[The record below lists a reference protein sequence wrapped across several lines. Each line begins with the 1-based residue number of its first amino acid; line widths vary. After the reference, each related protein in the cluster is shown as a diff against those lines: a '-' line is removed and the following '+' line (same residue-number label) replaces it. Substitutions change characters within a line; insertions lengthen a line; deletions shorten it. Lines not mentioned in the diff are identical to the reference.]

1 MRLPPAAL
9 SEADCLDALMTLR
22 MGDAPCRACD
32 ARAGHRREARNRAF
46 SCRACGL
53 KTFPCQGTPFARP
66 QPPLP
71 VWFWAIHQAARAPV
85 SARFLR
91 RGLGLSRQVAGPL
104 AEAVA
109 RMTAPEAAPTER
121 ALAAGIA
128 AFVAERL
135 NEAAGAPETRGA
147 PLNRGT
153 SAHPSERETLW
164 QTLRSVIALPQIEG
178 RPLGVAAALGGFMLV
193 GAGVGW
199 LMAPA
204 PPEPDAELAQATV
217 ILSLGEDKPVI
228 LVSAEVAA
236 QLYDVTDV
244 DADPS
249 ASLASA
255 IRITPAGPGPAQ
267 RAAAPPAAIPAVRLS
282 VGLGKSLLDG
292 NAAAARAGGR
302 DRPELAAYTS
312 LARELEAKGPR
323 NPDELL
329 VFGPM
334 QIRRHLVE
342 KIMRAARVVSMDPVL
357 LMAIADKESSFKT
370 EVQAATSSASGL
382 FQFIEKTWLGVVR
395 EFGPQHGMDAQARL
409 MRERDLTPAERTEVL
424 DLRRDAYL
432 SAVMA
437 AEMLKRD
444 SGRIAQ
450 RIGRN
455 LTGGE
460 VYLVHFLGP
469 DGAERFI
476 AQMARKPE
484 TVAAELLPRPAA
496 ANKSIFY
503 GAGGE
508 GASKSLSVAQV
519 HGKFETMISLRLD
532 RYRTVKGMGDGK
544 GTGDGKGMGEGPRGR

>member
-1 MRLPPAAL
+1 MATPLPANPL
-9 SEADCLDALMTLR
+9 SEEECLDALARLR
-22 MGDAPCRACD
+22 FGDAPCRACGE
-32 ARAGHRREARNRAF
+32 AAGYRRETRNRAF
-46 SCRACGL
+46 SCRSCGL
-53 KTFPCQGTPFARP
+53 KVFPCQGTPFAKP
-66 QPPLP
+66 QPPLDL
-71 VWFWAIHQAARAPV
+71 WFQAVDALHRDPTLSARRLRRRLGVDGAGAAGLREGAAR
-85 SARFLR
+85 LT
-91 RGLGLSRQVAGPL
+91 GPD
-104 AEAVA
+104 
-109 RMTAPEAAPTER
+109 AAPADA

-128 AFVAERL
+128 AFVAERSTAL
-135 NEAAGAPETRGA
+135 PERTQRLPA
-147 PLNRGT
+147 RP
-153 SAHPSERETLW
+153 ADRETLW
-164 QTLRSVIALPQIEG
+164 QTLRSMFVLPEIE
-178 RPLGVAAALGGFMLV
+178 RTPILAVAAIGGFMLV

-217 ILSLGEDKPVI
+217 ILSLGEDRPVI
-228 LVSAEVAA
+228 LVTPDVAA

-249 ASLASA
+249 SSLAST
-255 IRITPAGPGPAQ
+255 IRIAPA
-267 RAAAPPAAIPAVRLS
+267 RAGGAPDSGLAGSAPVSIPAVRLS
-282 VGLGKSLLDG
+282 GGLGKSLLDG
-292 NAAAARAGGR
+292 NAAAARASGR

-329 VFGPM
+329 SFGPM

-342 KIMRAARVVSMDPVL
+342 KIMRAARVVTMDPVL

-370 EVQAATSSASGL
+370 EVQAQTSSASGL

-395 EFGPQHGMDAQARL
+395 EFGPQHGLDAQARM
-409 MRERDLTPAERTEVL
+409 MRERDLTAAERTAIL

-444 SGRIAQ
+444 SLRIAQ

-476 AQMARKPE
+476 GQMARKPE
-484 TVAAELLPRPAA
+484 TVAAELLPKPAA
-496 ANKSIFY
+496 ANKTIFY

-532 RYRTVKGMGDGK
+532 RYRAVKGMGAGVNDSNAPARAGAQ
-544 GTGDGKGMGEGPRGR
+544 PVR

>member
-1 MRLPPAAL
+1 MRRPSGRL
-9 SEADCLDALMTLR
+9 SEEDCLDALMSLR
-22 MGDAPCRACD
+22 LGDAPCRACD
-32 ARAGHRREARNRAF
+32 ARAGHLREARNRAF
-46 SCRACGL
+46 SCRACGF
-53 KTFPCQGTPFARP
+53 KVYPCQGTPFAKP
-66 QPPLP
+66 YPPLS
-71 VWFWAIHQAARAPV
+71 VWFLAIHMAAAEGAV
-85 SARFLR
+85 NARRLR
-91 RGLGLSRQVAGPL
+91 RGLGADKQSAELL
-104 AEAVA
+104 A
-109 RMTAPEAAPTER
+109 T
-121 ALAAGIA
+121 ALAKFMAPAAQSADRTLSAGIV
-128 AFVAERL
+128 AFV
-135 NEAAGAPETRGA
+135 ETRLSA
-147 PLNRGT
+147 AAQDEGT
-153 SAHPSERETLW
+153 RTGPARSTDRETLW
-164 QTLRSVIALPQIEG
+164 QTMRSVFVMPEIER
-178 RPLGVAAALGGFMLV
+178 RPLLIVASIGGFMLL

-204 PPEPDAELAQATV
+204 PPELDAELAQATV
-217 ILSLGEDKPVI
+217 ILSLGEEKPVI
-228 LVSAEVAA
+228 LVTADVAA

-249 ASLASA
+249 SSLASA
-255 IRITPAGPGPAQ
+255 IRITPARSGPAQ
-267 RAAAPPAAIPAVRLS
+267 GGQLAASTPASIPAVRLS

-342 KIMRAARVVSMDPVL
+342 KIMRAARVVNMDPVL

-395 EFGPQHGMDAQARL
+395 EFGLQHGLDAQARM
-409 MRERDLTPAERTEVL
+409 MRERELSAAERTAVL

-476 AQMARKPE
+476 AQMAQKPE

-532 RYRTVKGMGDGK
+532 RYRTVKGMSE
-544 GTGDGKGMGEGPRGR
+544 TAPQQARP

>member
-1 MRLPPAAL
+1 MATPVPTEPL
-9 SEADCLDALMTLR
+9 SEEECLDALVRLR
-22 MGDAPCRACD
+22 FGDAPCRACGE
-32 ARAGHRREARNRAF
+32 AAGYRRETRNRAF
-46 SCRACGL
+46 SCRACGM
-53 KTFPCQGTPFARP
+53 KVFPCQGTPFAK
-66 QPPLP
+66 PLP
-71 VWFWAIHQAARAPV
+71 TLDLWFRAVHALHADPTL
-85 SARFLR
+85 SARGLR
-91 RGLGLSRQVAGPL
+91 RSLGIDRASIAGLRAG
-104 AEAVA
+104 
-109 RMTAPEAAPTER
+109 TAQLIGQDAAPADA

-128 AFVAERL
+128 DFVAGRST
-135 NEAAGAPETRGA
+135 AAPERTQRLPA
-147 PLNRGT
+147 RT
-153 SAHPSERETLW
+153 ADRETLW
-164 QTLRSVIALPQIEG
+164 QTLRSMVVLPEIE
-178 RPLGVAAALGGFMLV
+178 RTPILAAAAIGGFMLV

-204 PPEPDAELAQATV
+204 PPEPDTELAQATV
-217 ILSLGEDKPVI
+217 ILSLGEDRPVI
-228 LVSAEVAA
+228 LVTPDVAA

-249 ASLASA
+249 SSLAST
-255 IRITPAGPGPAQ
+255 IRIAPARPGGAPASGL
-267 RAAAPPAAIPAVRLS
+267 AGEIAGSAPVSIPAVRLS
-282 VGLGKSLLDG
+282 GGLGKSLLDG
-292 NAAAARAGGR
+292 NAAAARASGR

-329 VFGPM
+329 SFGPM

-342 KIMRAARVVSMDPVL
+342 KIMRAARVVTMDPVL

-370 EVQAATSSASGL
+370 EVQAQTSSASGL

-395 EFGPQHGMDAQARL
+395 EFGAQHGLEPQARL
-409 MRERDLTPAERTEVL
+409 MRERELTPAERTAVL

-444 SGRIAQ
+444 SLRIAQ

-476 AQMARKPE
+476 GQMARKPE
-484 TVAAELLPRPAA
+484 TVAADLLPKPAA
-496 ANKSIFY
+496 ANKTIFY

-508 GASKSLSVAQV
+508 GASNGLSVAQV

-532 RYRTVKGMGDGK
+532 RYRAVKGMSEPNAPTRS
-544 GTGDGKGMGEGPRGR
+544 GTQPVR

>member
-1 MRLPPAAL
+1 
-9 SEADCLDALMTLR
+9 
-22 MGDAPCRACD
+22 
-32 ARAGHRREARNRAF
+32 
-46 SCRACGL
+46 
-53 KTFPCQGTPFARP
+53 
-66 QPPLP
+66 
-71 VWFWAIHQAARAPV
+71 V
-85 SARFLR
+85 
-91 RGLGLSRQVAGPL
+91 GPN
-104 AEAVA
+104 AAVA
-109 RMTAPEAAPTER
+109 DA
-121 ALAAGIA
+121 ALAASIA
-128 AFVAERL
+128 AFMSERS
-135 NEAAGAPETRGA
+135 AAP
-147 PLNRGT
+147 
-153 SAHPSERETLW
+153 SASTQHLPAQSADRETLW
-164 QTLRSVIALPQIEG
+164 QTVRSMI
-178 RPLGVAAALGGFMLV
+178 PLSELERSPILAAAAIGGFMLA

-217 ILSLGEDKPVI
+217 ILSLGEDRPVI
-228 LVSAEVAA
+228 LVTPDVAA

-249 ASLASA
+249 SSLTST
-255 IRITPAGPGPAQ
+255 IRIAPARLDGQPASQ
-267 RAAAPPAAIPAVRLS
+267 IAGSAPVSIPAVRLS
-282 VGLGKSLLDG
+282 SGLGKSLLDG
-292 NAAAARAGGR
+292 NAAAARASGR

-329 VFGPM
+329 SFGPM

-342 KIMRAARVVSMDPVL
+342 KIMRAARVVTMDPVL

-370 EVQAATSSASGL
+370 EVQAQTSSASGL

-395 EFGPQHGMDAQARL
+395 DFGPHHGLESQARV
-409 MRERDLTPAERTEVL
+409 MRERDLTAAERSVVL

-444 SGRIAQ
+444 SLRISQ

-460 VYLVHFLGP
+460 IYLVHFLGP

-476 AQMARKPE
+476 GQMARKPE

-496 ANKSIFY
+496 ANKTIFY

-508 GASKSLSVAQV
+508 GPSKSLSVAQV

-532 RYRTVKGMGDGK
+532 RYRSVKSMGDANI
-544 GTGDGKGMGEGPRGR
+544 PARPVAPPVR